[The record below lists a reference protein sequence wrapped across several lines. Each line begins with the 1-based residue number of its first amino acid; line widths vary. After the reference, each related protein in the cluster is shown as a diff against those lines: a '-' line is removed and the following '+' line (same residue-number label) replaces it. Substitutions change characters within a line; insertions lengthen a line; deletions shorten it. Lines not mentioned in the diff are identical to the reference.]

1 MKKEVRLK
9 DLLTVD
15 PTDGSYAH
23 DPLDIVVTAYKKRK
37 RDWMISEE
45 DPECECPTDC
55 DCDCDCHDI
64 EESVYDTM
72 SKYELNAELR
82 RINAELDRLKK
93 QDKTKQV
100 QTSIDLLTNA
110 RDSVLE
116 MLKED
121 VELTEALTP
130 QQRMKRRQIMRRLKS
145 RIKLGRQRASRRRAS
160 TEVLRARALRA
171 ARNELTKRMTGGKSK
186 GELSFGAR
194 ARIEKALAQK
204 KTMIKSLAQRLLS
217 QVRAKENARI
227 KARTQQ

>member
-15 PTDGSYAH
+15 PTDGSYDY

-45 DPECECPTDC
+45 EPEV
-55 DCDCDCHDI
+55 

-93 QDKTKQV
+93 QDKTKEIQA
-100 QTSIDLLTNA
+100 SIDLLTNA
-110 RDSVLE
+110 RDSVLA

-130 QQRMKRRQIMRRLKS
+130 QQRMKRRQIMRSLKS
-145 RIKLGRQRASRRRAS
+145 RIKLGRQRAARRRAS
-160 TEVLRARALRA
+160 NEVLRARALRA
-171 ARNELTKRMTGGKSK
+171 ARNELTKRLTGGKSK
-186 GELSFGAR
+186 SELSFAAR
-194 ARIEKALAQK
+194 ATVEKSLAQK

-217 QVRAKENARI
+217 QVRAKENARMR
-227 KARTQQ
+227 ARTQQ

>member
-15 PTDGSYAH
+15 PTDGSYDY
-23 DPLDIVVTAYKKRK
+23 DPLDIMVTAYKKRK

-45 DPECECPTDC
+45 EPEV
-55 DCDCDCHDI
+55 

-93 QDKTKQV
+93 QDKTKEV
-100 QTSIDLLTNA
+100 QASIDLLTNA
-110 RDSVLE
+110 RDSVLA

-121 VELTEALTP
+121 VELAESLSP
-130 QQRMKRRQIMRRLKS
+130 QQRMKRRQIMRSLKS

-160 TEVLRARALRA
+160 NEVLRARALRA
-171 ARNELTKRMTGGKSK
+171 ARNELTKRLTGGKSK
-186 GELSFGAR
+186 SELSFAAR
-194 ARIEKALAQK
+194 ATVEKSLAQK

-217 QVRAKENARI
+217 QVRAKENARMR
-227 KARTQQ
+227 ARTQQ

>member
-15 PTDGSYAH
+15 PTDGSYNY
-23 DPLDIVVTAYKKRK
+23 DPLDIMVTAYKKRK

-45 DPECECPTDC
+45 EPEV
-55 DCDCDCHDI
+55 

-93 QDKTKQV
+93 QDKTKEV
-100 QTSIDLLTNA
+100 QASIDLLTNA
-110 RDSVLE
+110 RDSVLA

-121 VELTEALTP
+121 VELAESLSP
-130 QQRMKRRQIMRRLKS
+130 QQRMKRRQIMRSLKS

-160 TEVLRARALRA
+160 NEVLRARALRA
-171 ARNELTKRMTGGKSK
+171 ARNELTKRLTGGKSK
-186 GELSFGAR
+186 SELSFAAR
-194 ARIEKALAQK
+194 ATVEKSLAQK

-217 QVRAKENARI
+217 QVRAKENARMR
-227 KARTQQ
+227 ARTQQ

>member
-15 PTDGSYAH
+15 PTDGSYEY

-45 DPECECPTDC
+45 EPEM
-55 DCDCDCHDI
+55 

-100 QTSIDLLTNA
+100 QASIDLLTNA

-121 VELTEALTP
+121 VEITEALTP
-130 QQRMKRRQIMRRLKS
+130 QQRMKRRQIMRSLKS

-171 ARNELTKRMTGGKSK
+171 ARNELTKRLTGGKSK
-186 GELSFGAR
+186 SELSFAAR
-194 ARIEKALAQK
+194 ATVEKSLAQK
-204 KTMIKSLAQRLLS
+204 KSIIKSLAQRLLS
-217 QVRAKENARI
+217 QVRAKENARM